1 MMILC
6 YKALCFVAN
15 FSAPSLLKSELV
27 PCVLNLVGHCVSSQ
41 PETSCCCFL
50 SPCFSYK
57 GNLFTEEYGLLR
69 TLSGSGCCVDA
80 SFQLLFDIKSKTES
94 WQTSSNIKK
103 HVMISFNK
111 VEIWGY
117 LDLNQRIYFLF
128 CNDHWVLLLIPA
140 LLFIHLRMP
149 VIYDLWHTLGD
160 SSDLCLQ
167 AWSKASSRSG
177 FGVGLRYIAAGGLLQ
192 RQSRFHPSKWWWWRA
207 CLQQPFLQVSQ
218 GCMGPRSMRRLDV
231 MQHCSCSQA
240 QLNLD
245 IGLDLVF
252 NTY

>member
-1 MMILC
+1 MTNPKLVIPIFWGSLMMILC

-103 HVMISFNK
+103 HMMISFNK
-111 VEIWGY
+111 VEIWG
-117 LDLNQRIYFLF
+117 
-128 CNDHWVLLLIPA
+128 VLGSKSKN
-140 LLFIHLRMP
+140 LLFILQWP
-149 VIYDLWHTLGD
+149 LGPLTYPCPIVH
-160 SSDLCLQ
+160 SS
-167 AWSKASSRSG
+167 
-177 FGVGLRYIAAGGLLQ
+177 
-192 RQSRFHPSKWWWWRA
+192 
-207 CLQQPFLQVSQ
+207 
-218 GCMGPRSMRRLDV
+218 
-231 MQHCSCSQA
+231 
-240 QLNLD
+240 
-245 IGLDLVF
+245 
-252 NTY
+252 